1 MKVIIAAML
10 TCAVIFGLSAGA
22 TQFLLKQ
29 QPSADTEAGELA
41 KATTPGEGESIAD
54 EMGPQGD
61 AVPVSFRPENDV
73 SVEAV
78 LQMSDSIKR
87 MEQELAEREKRVKR
101 DEMRVKLIFDDL
113 ATEQDELRAFSDGID
128 TKLDLLGR
136 LTEEL
141 KTTLAAVEQ
150 EKAELA
156 KLTKKTGTNKANPV
170 STADTQADEVKGWF
184 EGLQPEQAAEYLREF
199 SNNGK
204 MGFAASLLQKM
215 PDRQKSKILGAMN
228 DPILVEQLI
237 EALTTKSNN

>member
-1 MKVIIAAML
+1 MKAIITAML
-10 TCAVIFGLSAGA
+10 TCAIIFGLSAGA
-22 TQFLLKQ
+22 TQFLMKSETPEDAAEALENGLEGD
-29 QPSADTEAGELA
+29 SALA
-41 KATTPGEGESIAD
+41 AETAIPEGD
-54 EMGPQGD
+54 P
-61 AVPVSFRPENDV
+61 VPVSFRPENNV

-87 MEQELAEREKRVKR
+87 MEQELAAREQRVKR

-113 ATEQDELRAFSDGID
+113 ATEQDELRAFSEGIEA
-128 TKLDLLGR
+128 KIDLLGR
-136 LTEEL
+136 MTADL

-150 EKAELA
+150 EKTELA
-156 KLTKKTGTNKANPV
+156 KLTKKAETKNVQTT
-170 STADTQADEVKGWF
+170 STADSQADEVKGWF

-237 EALTTKSNN
+237 ESLTGKSNQ

>member
-1 MKVIIAAML
+1 MKAIISAMI

-22 TQFLLKQ
+22 TQFLMKQ
-29 QPSADTEAGELA
+29 PPVDPEAMEMDPTATDPTSPDQPQD
-41 KATTPGEGESIAD
+41 
-54 EMGPQGD
+54 Q
-61 AVPVSFRPENDV
+61 AVPVSFRPDNNI

-87 MEQELAEREKRVKR
+87 MEQDLAEREKRVKR

-128 TKLDLLGR
+128 SKLDLLSR
-136 LTEEL
+136 MTDEL
-141 KTTLAAVEQ
+141 KSTLASVEQ
-150 EKAELA
+150 QKADLA
-156 KLTKKTGTNKANPV
+156 KLTKKAETKKVGSV

-204 MGFAASLLQKM
+204 MTFAASLLQKM

-228 DPILVEQLI
+228 DPILIDQLI
-237 EALTTKSNN
+237 EALTNDSKK

>member
-1 MKVIIAAML
+1 MKAIIAAML

-22 TQFLLKQ
+22 TRFLLEQ
-29 QPSADTEAGELA
+29 QPPADLEAGA
-41 KATTPGEGESIAD
+41 QGESLSGLAD
-54 EMGPQGD
+54 ETQDDLSGPQGD
-61 AVPVSFRPENDV
+61 AVPVSFRPENNV
-73 SVEAV
+73 TVEAV

-128 TKLDLLGR
+128 AKLDILSR
-136 LTEEL
+136 MNEEL
-141 KTTLAAVEQ
+141 KATLAAVEQ
-150 EKAELA
+150 EKMDLE
-156 KLTKKTGTNKANPV
+156 KLTKKAETKNVKPL
-170 STADTQADEVKGWF
+170 STVDNQADEVKGWF

-228 DPILVEQLI
+228 DPILVDQLI
-237 EALTTKSNN
+237 DALTKDGK